1 LACTTS
7 VPSGDGSFVFGGG
20 DGLEPASPGIAVV
33 VDEDDAFVSWLLFAK
48 TVQVALAPVALVAMV
63 HQVAALKEHHSAASN
78 FSKFANGL

>member
-48 TVQVALAPVALVAMV
+48 TVRGSRASKVIVVNDKISINIKGIVLVV
-63 HQVAALKEHHSAASN
+63 CI
-78 FSKFANGL
+78 